1 MPEDKWEP
9 ISVISDRP
17 ATRGTMEV
25 FTRNLTE
32 TARIASRRQAA
43 GVASVLD
50 FGGPSG
56 SAIPGI
62 LATNS
67 PVAAF
72 LYTISRADKLSLFR
86 YWARHDAMV
95 GRAIEL
101 HSELPMS
108 RITIGP
114 PKGPSPRQ
122 NRQITRIYES
132 MSERLDVLGLLLE
145 VSREYW
151 LAGDVYCW
159 CNWSNKLQT
168 WDDCYVLPVE
178 FCHSLMHPF
187 NRKKEIIFFAKPLV
201 DTAAVRRITDRDMY
215 MVCFL
220 SGTGITLRDG
230 TQKNI
235 EDMQEGEVV
244 LSGDGHYEKV
254 LAVGGRDID
263 EEIAIISARGL
274 RDDLYVTLNHKLH
287 TNRGRIP
294 ADEVQEGDFLL
305 AAPDHSEIP

>member
-1 MPEDKWEP
+1 MPDRDDWKP
-9 ISVISDRP
+9 ISVIHDRP

-25 FTRNLTE
+25 FTRNLTDA
-32 TARIASRRQAA
+32 ARTASRRQAA

-50 FGGPSG
+50 FGGPAG

-86 YWARHDAMV
+86 YWSRHDAMV

-132 MSERLDVLGLLLE
+132 MSERLDILGLMLE

-151 LAGDVYCW
+151 MCFHPHNHVRVKGGWTKKISDVEVGDLLLTKTGEY
-159 CNWSNKLQT
+159 
-168 WDDCYVLPVE
+168 YPVKTVHE
-178 FCHSLMHPF
+178 
-187 NRKKEIIFFAKPLV
+187 REV
-201 DTAAVRRITDRDMY
+201 D
-215 MVCFL
+215 
-220 SGTGITLRDG
+220 
-230 TQKNI
+230 
-235 EDMQEGEVV
+235 ED
-244 LSGDGHYEKV
+244 L
-254 LAVGGRDID
+254 
-263 EEIAIISARGL
+263 
-274 RDDLYVTLNHKLH
+274 
-287 TNRGRIP
+287 
-294 ADEVQEGDFLL
+294 F
-305 AAPDHSEIP
+305 